1 MVIIRLPIFLP
12 LDRNLFQ
19 IFVIQKTG
27 LGFLAQET
35 RRIVVRS
42 DIFVSAE
49 RSNRELRSRR
59 SPRWM
64 YSDQRGGRLRGI
76 RVISRGRALGRRAC
90 KCGIKC
96 GMRCLFPRHVSGFS
110 TWLGLAWEGLRRG
123 WIWDMPFPVR
133 ISRVRERNFVKL
145 AMIRDRVFR
154 PKGIRIFMAL
164 RSI

>member
-12 LDRNLFQ
+12 LDGNLFQ

-59 SPRWM
+59 SPR
-64 YSDQRGGRLRGI
+64 
-76 RVISRGRALGRRAC
+76 
-90 KCGIKC
+90 
-96 GMRCLFPRHVSGFS
+96 
-110 TWLGLAWEGLRRG
+110 
-123 WIWDMPFPVR
+123 
-133 ISRVRERNFVKL
+133 
-145 AMIRDRVFR
+145 
-154 PKGIRIFMAL
+154 
-164 RSI
+164 